1 MERFLAI
8 VFLILFIWVAIPHIK
23 RGEWFA
29 PAMGPSE
36 HWAYEYAA
44 PGSKNLIA
52 TPPEGYGL
60 FRFDFWNTPPTGGRA
75 VTKEDLKPQAFW
87 R

>member
-8 VFLILFIWVAIPHIK
+8 VFLLLFIWFAVPHVM

-29 PAMGPSE
+29 PTAGPAD

-44 PGSKNLIA
+44 PGTKQLLA
-52 TPPEGYGL
+52 TPPEGYGV
-60 FRFDFWNTPPTGGRA
+60 FRFDFWNTPPTKGRS
-75 VTKEDLKPQAFW
+75 VTREDIRLQKFW
-87 R
+87 